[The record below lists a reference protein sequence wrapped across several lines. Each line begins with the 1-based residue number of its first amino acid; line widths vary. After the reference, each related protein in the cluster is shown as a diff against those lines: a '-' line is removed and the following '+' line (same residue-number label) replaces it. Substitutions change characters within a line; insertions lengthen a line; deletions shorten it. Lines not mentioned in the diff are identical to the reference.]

1 MCKPPR
7 RCELSL
13 HKARLR
19 KKERSEGAQTPSH
32 LVPHICG
39 HRDKTLKPSLT
50 WKPTRLRSSATP
62 DAGGGSARSMASG
75 STDTAPSQSSQKSCC
90 GRLIPSR
97 STFRSGSVRHS
108 AFWCGMG
115 RVRGGAVKTWTR
127 ADPLITLLTL
137 WGFHYLVNF
146 ATIYTPPFVFPDDNE
161 RRTTTLCASPSLS
174 HPALLPSQRTSSLIS
189 VSSLSLESPR
199 WRP

>member
-1 MCKPPR
+1 MPKINFESATVRLLSGKNATPPRSCATPPR

-97 STFRSGSVRHS
+97 STF
-108 AFWCGMG
+108 
-115 RVRGGAVKTWTR
+115 
-127 ADPLITLLTL
+127 
-137 WGFHYLVNF
+137 
-146 ATIYTPPFVFPDDNE
+146 
-161 RRTTTLCASPSLS
+161 
-174 HPALLPSQRTSSLIS
+174 
-189 VSSLSLESPR
+189 
-199 WRP
+199 